1 MSYDVIVVGAG
12 VIGASVAYHLGALGQ
27 RRVLVL
33 ERAETPGA
41 GSTGRATGGFR
52 CQFTTEINVRLSLL
66 AREKL
71 LRFPEEIGVDSG
83 YRPYG
88 YLFCAANE
96 TQRALLRQA
105 IALQRA
111 VGVHAVREVSVDEI
125 RQINPALFT
134 DDLVGGSF
142 CDWDGFTRPLQ
153 ILEGYWR
160 ASQGLGVEYRFGVPP
175 VRLWREGARLRGVQ
189 VGAERI
195 EAGAVVNACGA
206 WAAELARTAGVH
218 LPVAPLK
225 RQVAQT
231 YPFERLPE
239 TMPMSIDMSD
249 GFHLRVRDGRVLL
262 LYPHGLKQEHTFDTA
277 LETDW
282 LATAYRRACQRVPCL
297 AEARVDP
304 QTSWAGLYEMSPDR
318 HAIVGEA
325 PECEGLYLLNGSSG
339 HGVMHAPALGEIGA
353 RLVLGLPLP
362 IDITPLRPTRFEE
375 NAPNSEAGVL

>member
-1 MSYDVIVVGAG
+1 MIVVGAG

-27 RRVLVL
+27 RKVLVL
-33 ERAETPGA
+33 ERAESPGA

-66 AREKL
+66 SREKL

-88 YLFCAANE
+88 YLFCATNE

-111 VGVHAVREVSVDEI
+111 VGVPAVREVSVDEI

-134 DDLVGGSF
+134 DDLVGGAF

-160 ASQGLGVEYRFGVPP
+160 ASQRLGVEYRFGVSP

-189 VGAERI
+189 VGDERI

-218 LPVAPLK
+218 LPVTPLK

-231 YPFERLPE
+231 YPFDRLPE
-239 TMPMSIDMSD
+239 TMPMSIDVSD

-262 LYPHGLKQEHTFDTA
+262 LYPHGLKEEHTFDTT

-282 LATAYRRACQRVPCL
+282 LEAAYRRACQRVPCL
-297 AEARVDP
+297 TEARVDP

-325 PECEGLYLLNGSSG
+325 PECAGLYLLNGSSG

-375 NAPNSEAGVL
+375 NAPNPETGVL

>member
-1 MSYDVIVVGAG
+1 MIVVGAG
-12 VIGASVAYHLGALGQ
+12 VIGASVAHHLGALGQ

-33 ERAETPGA
+33 ERAESPGA

-66 AREKL
+66 SREKL

-96 TQRALLRQA
+96 TQLALLRQA

-111 VGVHAVREVSVDEI
+111 VGVHAVREVLVDEI

-160 ASQGLGVEYRFGVPP
+160 ASQRLGVEYRFGVPP

-206 WAAELARTAGVH
+206 WAAELARTAGVR

-231 YPFERLPE
+231 YPFDRLPE
-239 TMPMSIDMSD
+239 TMPMSIDVSD

-262 LYPHGLKQEHTFDTA
+262 LYPHGLKEEHTFDTT

-282 LATAYRRACQRVPCL
+282 LEIVYQRACQRVPCL
-297 AEARVDP
+297 AESRIDP
-304 QTSWAGLYEMSPDR
+304 QTSWAGLYELSPDR

-325 PECEGLYLLNGSSG
+325 RGCEGLYLLNGSSG

-362 IDITPLRPTRFEE
+362 FDITSLRPTRFEE
-375 NAPNSEAGVL
+375 NAPNPETGVL